1 MKPLEEIERAS
12 PERQRM
18 TEEVDRV
25 FGQPPGLV
33 GVGGKEP
40 GGAGA

>member
-1 MKPLEEIERAS
+1 MKPLEEIERAF

-25 FGQPPGLV
+25 LSQPLGLV
-33 GVGGKEP
+33 GVGGEKP